1 MLTSR
6 LNYYKENFEC
16 PFYYSKFSRK
26 KQLEKRKKAVRSYL
40 DSVEAESSKDASDL
54 KDESFKDDPKND
66 TNIKSNLDDI
76 EKAIQKL
83 EMSLS

>member
-1 MLTSR
+1 M
-6 LNYYKENFEC
+6 
-16 PFYYSKFSRK
+16 
-26 KQLEKRKKAVRSYL
+26 